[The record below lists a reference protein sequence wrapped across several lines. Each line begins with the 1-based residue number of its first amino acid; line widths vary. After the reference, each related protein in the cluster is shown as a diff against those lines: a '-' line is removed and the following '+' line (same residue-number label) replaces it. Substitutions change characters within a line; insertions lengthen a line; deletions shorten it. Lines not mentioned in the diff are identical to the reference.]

1 MCYTLKHCSS
11 HLLPP
16 IGSRRRVEI
25 GAQHRAC
32 PRSDTQEATG
42 AQRAQG
48 AQICDK
54 VSANRHGGAAGGG
67 AGYRKTE
74 LINRD
79 KAT

>member
-1 MCYTLKHCSS
+1 MLKHFLS
-11 HLLPP
+11 HTLPP
-16 IGSRRRVEI
+16 LGSRRRVEI

-32 PRSDTQEATG
+32 TRSDTQEAAR

-54 VSANRHGGAAGGG
+54 VSANRHGGATSGG
-67 AGYRKTE
+67 AGDREAE

-79 KAT
+79 EAA